1 MTRAPP
7 TQVESGLAVQQL
19 KPTVDLIK
27 RRYGDDKARIQK
39 ETAALYEKTG
49 VNPLA
54 GKLCDA
60 QSPELVPRGLQW
72 SMAWRGRL
80 CACSVA
86 LGSESSSAC

>member
-1 MTRAPP
+1 LLALFADTLASSPA
-7 TQVESGLAVQQL
+7 QVESGLAVQQL

-54 GKLCDA
+54 G
-60 QSPELVPRGLQW
+60 EQW
-72 SMAWRGRL
+72 TT
-80 CACSVA
+80 
-86 LGSESSSAC
+86 